1 MPVTDLGDGLPWWL
15 QGPGPTGAPT
25 TQPQGSG
32 GGAQNWLDYLYNMVN
47 PVSSAQADVLH
58 PNLSHPNLSSPMGGS
73 APYGGHSTNY
83 GPPRPADGAMNASI
97 SVLGGGAPTGAGLP
111 DQSGIR
117 RMPNGVLAT
126 QPTPPPVGAGLPD
139 LTGIPRTP
147 NGVLA
152 TAPPPGA
159 AGPGGGVGGPAPAAA
174 PAGPLSSSGGAT
186 GMGAASN
193 PRFVQIA
200 SPNLSAAGMGS
211 RGAPMMTALNLG
223 GLFRGGGGASN
234 APAAA
239 APSGGAARPVPGPL
253 ANAPMPPTMPDDLR
267 RQRLQQIAAS
277 RSGFA

>member
-58 PNLSHPNLSSPMGGS
+58 PNLSHPNLSDPLGS
-73 APYGGHSTNY
+73 SVTMSNA
-83 GPPRPADGAMNASI
+83 GPPGPMRPPNTMDIAPGTQSSASLGAYN
-97 SVLGGGAPTGAGLP
+97 
-111 DQSGIR
+111 
-117 RMPNGVLAT
+117 RMPFPGQRDAVGVFAPRPGP
-126 QPTPPPVGAGLPD
+126 QGPPVGAGLPD
-139 LTGIPRTP
+139 LSGIPRTP

-152 TAPPPGA
+152 TAPQPGA

-174 PAGPLSSSGGAT
+174 PAGPLSSSGGAS
-186 GMGAASN
+186 GMGATSN
-193 PRFVQIA
+193 PRFVQID

-211 RGAPMMTALNLG
+211 RGAPQMTALNLG

-234 APAAA
+234 APASA

-253 ANAPMPPTMPDDLR
+253 ASAPMPPVMPDDLR